1 MKKILFLSATVLMLA
16 SCDLDINENPN
27 YPSSTDIT
35 PELMFPAVENSIA
48 DCIGDQMFNYAGFFA
63 QYFEQAPT
71 ANQYNTLAELNINEG
86 SDLFNRCYSALYA
99 GALQDIKDIMS
110 KTDNPANLFALTV
123 MRAQAFQ
130 VLVDNLDKVPY
141 TEALQGSENAMPAW
155 DEGKVV
161 YEGVLAEMDEA
172 EAALGSEAITMTD
185 PLLNKSVS
193 QWRGYANALRLRMY
207 MRLIDAGVNAGD
219 YQNKAKALVSAN
231 NFFAGDVAWNVYTNA
246 SGQYSPWYG
255 AYYRLGTINH
265 CATYPIVSYMQ
276 ATEDPRLGAYIGTAA
291 RSGEYYGQIP
301 GCKTL
306 MGPWS
311 GGEAADWKNEDV
323 SCINYPTVADAP
335 IYLFTQAELQF
346 LIAEVQL
353 RFNNNAAAA
362 KAAYEAAVAA
372 DFASRGVDG
381 ASTFLAGNR
390 VKFDA
395 QSSSAAQLKLIY
407 MQKWTAFFMRN
418 HMEGWSEAR
427 RTDVPSVS
435 SRTAKQVFDDATTYT
450 AGDFIVPGVNNIVA
464 GGLAKRVPY
473 PSNARTLNR
482 NTPEAKLLSDRVFWD
497 AK

>member
-1 MKKILFLSATVLMLA
+1 MKKIALFFATALMLV

-27 YPSSTDIT
+27 YPASADIT
-35 PELMFPAVENSIA
+35 SDLMFPAVENSIA

-71 ANQYNTLAELNINEG
+71 ANQYNTLAELDINEG
-86 SDLFNRCYSALYA
+86 TDLFNRCYSALYA
-99 GALQDIKDIMS
+99 GALMDIKDIMG
-110 KTDNPANLFALTV
+110 KTDNPSNLFALTV

-141 TEALQGSENAMPAW
+141 TEALQGSSNAMPAW
-155 DEGKVV
+155 DEGKTV
-161 YEGVLAEMDEA
+161 YEGVLAELDEA
-172 EAALGSEAITMTD
+172 EAALGNEAITMTD
-185 PLLNKSVS
+185 PMLGKSLS
-193 QWRGYANALRLRMY
+193 QWKGYANALRLRMY
-207 MRLIDAGVNAGD
+207 MRLIDGNVNVAD
-219 YQNKAKALVSAN
+219 YQSKATALVAAD
-231 NFFAGDVAWNVYTNA
+231 NFFSGDVAWDVYTNA

-255 AYYRLGTINH
+255 AYYRLGTVNH
-265 CATYPIVSYMQ
+265 CAAYPIVSYML
-276 ATEDPRLGAYIGTAA
+276 ATDDPRIGAYMNTASN
-291 RSGEYYGQIP
+291 SGEYYGQLP

-306 MGPWS
+306 MGPWN

-323 SCINYPTVADAP
+323 SNINYAAVAAAP

-362 KAAYEAAVAA
+362 KAAYTAAVEA

-381 ASTFLAGNR
+381 AATFLAGNR
-390 VKFDA
+390 ANFDNQTSTDA
-395 QSSSAAQLKLIY
+395 KLKLIY

-418 HMEGWSEAR
+418 HMEAWSEIR
-427 RTDVPSVS
+427 RTDVPALSDK
-435 SRTAKQVFDDATTYT
+435 TAKQVFDDGTVYT
-450 AGDFIVPGVNNIVA
+450 AGELIEPGVNNIVA

-473 PSNARTLNR
+473 PSNARVLNR